1 MGFIQG
7 ILNMFNGAMQLSYD
21 FLTKDLD
28 TFAPS
33 VASVMRNINDAFVA
47 FASALLIILTL
58 WNIVKSATTITE
70 LKRPEV
76 ILKVF
81 VRFGITYF
89 LITHTWQI
97 LQAVITISGG
107 LIARA
112 FTASGNIVD
121 GSWQEITAPT
131 FTNPVMGFLSQVT
144 GFLANFNLAVK
155 IPELLVALIG
165 FIVAIVLSVTLVLT
179 VFGRFFKIYLFT
191 ALAPIPM
198 AAFGAEDTHPIARN
212 FVHSFIGV
220 CLEGA
225 VIALAMIV
233 FAAYA
238 GTSIFDFS
246 SLGIF
251 DWLGT
256 AAEEICY
263 MYEQIFNMLLLLG
276 LIKGADQV
284 VHQVFSRA

>member
-1 MGFIQG
+1 MDFIQS
-7 ILNMFNGAMQLSYD
+7 ILDMFNHAMQLSYD

-28 TFAPS
+28 TFAPG
-33 VASVMRNINDAFVA
+33 VASVMKNINDGFVA

-58 WNIVKSATTITE
+58 WNIVKSATSITE

-81 VRFGITYF
+81 IRFALTYF
-89 LITHTWQI
+89 AILHTWDI
-97 LQAVITISGG
+97 LEGIVTISGG
-107 LIARA
+107 LITRA
-112 FTASGNIVD
+112 FTASGSIVD

-131 FTNPVMGFLSQVT
+131 FGNPIMDIISSVGTIFT
-144 GFLANFNLAVK
+144 GGLAK
-155 IPELLVALIG
+155 IPELLLGLIG
-165 FIVAIVLSVTLVLT
+165 FIVALVLSVTLILT

-191 ALAPIPM
+191 ALAPVPL

-212 FVHSFIGV
+212 FIHSFIGV

-233 FAAYA
+233 FSAYA
-238 GTSIFDFS
+238 STSLFDFS
-246 SLGIF
+246 SWGIF

-263 MYEQIFNMLLLLG
+263 MFEQIFNMLLLLG
-276 LIKGADQV
+276 IIKGADQV
-284 VHQVFSRA
+284 VRQVFNR